1 LSQAVFVGRRG
12 VAGLVSRGKFRDDRA
27 ANRERPMLFVT
38 IAYFLS
44 SVAVGGAKILAG
56 ETASGVAFLAAAL
69 FGFWAGSGIK
79 IALYAPSKRP
89 RVIAL
94 VLAAAFSSLAFLIT
108 ILSGVRFEAYGQ
120 DLHGSAWVVAG
131 LIAGIMG
138 TRRRMKGKP
147 I

>member
-1 LSQAVFVGRRG
+1 
-12 VAGLVSRGKFRDDRA
+12 
-27 ANRERPMLFVT
+27 MLFVT

-56 ETASGVAFLAAAL
+56 ETGSGIAFLAAAL

-79 IALYAPSKRP
+79 IALYTPLKRP

-94 VLAAAFSSLAFLIT
+94 ILTAAFSSLAFLIT

-120 DLHGSAWVVAG
+120 DLHGAAWVVAG